1 MDAPSKK
8 RMRSCHD
15 GKKRYTTLEAAK
27 TAAAILVRRKA
38 KAGSPIVSRVN
49 AYPCSCGGVSHWKVS
64 RRYQLGPCEQGIQ
77 TGEAFRTGSRT
88 QESRGHGCQAP
99 SGFAVP
105 AGRPLSCNPVRIVP
119 STRMP

>member
-49 AYPCSCGGVSHWKVS
+49 AYPCSCGGFHIGKSRGGINWDLVSKVS
-64 RRYQLGPCEQGIQ
+64 KPVKLSELEAARKKVEGTDVKHPQDSRSLLGGP
-77 TGEAFRTGSRT
+77 
-88 QESRGHGCQAP
+88 
-99 SGFAVP
+99 
-105 AGRPLSCNPVRIVP
+105 
-119 STRMP
+119 